1 MIDRLF
7 DVLNSRN
14 PHARGYKAPIGNLNW
29 CYKFE
34 FLSKARKYLLDL
46 VMMDGKPLH
55 QSKRLIFKYLLHVVL
70 NGVHDML
77 LCTEFTMCCFAQ
89 NS

>member
-7 DVLNSRN
+7 DILNSRN
-14 PHARGYKAPIGNLNW
+14 PRARGYKAPIGNLNW
-29 CYKFE
+29 AYKSE

-89 NS
+89 SS